1 MEMPIEVIVTL
12 FIVLFVGTLIVMFSQ
27 TIIGSAQNQLP
38 TTDAKKGE
46 TQILEVSTVTNSQIG
61 MLVDECYKTRFGK
74 VFKQETC
81 FIVHSSS
88 SYQIG
93 SSNDIN
99 GYTTNKTAL
108 GKVTG
113 AGNTVNTV
121 LIIWDFANTNVE
133 VSA

>member
-1 MEMPIEVIVTL
+1 
-12 FIVLFVGTLIVMFSQ
+12 MFSQ

-38 TTDAKKGE
+38 TTDSKKGE

-88 SYQIG
+88 PYQIG
-93 SSNDIN
+93 SVNDIN
-99 GYTTNKTAL
+99 ANTSNRSAL
-108 GKVTG
+108 GTVTG
-113 AGNTVNTV
+113 ASTTVNTV